1 VTALSRDLH
10 FAIRTL
16 RRSPLFCLVATAS
29 LALGIGANTAMF
41 SLIHQL
47 LLELLPVKHPEQLVF
62 MAHRGPKY
70 GSNTGWDPLAYPT
83 YVELRDHNQVLSGMF
98 GTYDQPFS
106 LTAAGKTE
114 RVSGEYVSGSFFPVL
129 GVTAAVGR
137 VLSWNDD
144 LHRGA
149 HPVAVLSYG
158 YWQSRFA
165 SDPAIIGQKVLV
177 NNYPMTIV
185 GVSQKGFDGLDTG
198 RAPQIRV
205 PLMMKQE
212 LQTIPY
218 FVLGGRLERF
228 VNVFGRLKPGV
239 SIKQAQA
246 GLQPLAYQIRAR
258 DLRDPDF
265 AHAARITRERYQN
278 KAWLELTPAM
288 RGRSGLRETFRNPLL
303 VLMGVVAF
311 VLLIACANVANLM
324 LARAAARQK
333 EVAVRLALGA
343 GRWAIIRQLLVE
355 SLLLF
360 VVAGAGGLAIAFLMN
375 RALIGF
381 IPQGQATLTISAA
394 PDWTVFGF
402 NLAISM
408 VTGIL
413 FGLAPALQA
422 TRPGV
427 GGTLKDQ
434 AAAVVG
440 GGMASLRKALVVAQV
455 TLSLMLLIGAG
466 LFVSTLNNLRGS
478 DPGFRIE
485 RLITFKVNPTLNGYS
500 NARAFQFYQNLN
512 DRLNQIPG
520 VRSASLAVVSL
531 LDNDHWDSSMT
542 VEGFAAKPGDS
553 PDPNMNYVAPNLF
566 ATLGT
571 PILMGRDFTAN
582 DVDGAPKVAIVNRK
596 FAAKY
601 LAGVNPI
608 GHRIGMGGDPGTK
621 TDITIV
627 GVVGDTKYEN
637 LRRDIPVEVYIP
649 YRQLPIAGQMTA
661 YVRTE
666 RDPEQIFAS
675 VRRAIHDVDANLPLY
690 DMRTLEEQVERSLST
705 ERLVASLSTVFGAL
719 ATFLAAIG
727 LYGVLAYSVT
737 RRTRE
742 IGIRMALGADRGR
755 VIWLVMREVLT
766 LLAVGM
772 TAGLA
777 ASWAL
782 SQFVASQL
790 YGVSRNDPRTITAA
804 IAGLLLISALAAYAP
819 GRRATRIHPMEA
831 LRWE

>member
-1 VTALSRDLH
+1 MNAFSRDLQ

-16 RRSPLFCLVATAS
+16 RRSPLFCLVAVAS

-83 YVELRDHNQVLSGMF
+83 YVELRDHNQVFSGMF

-114 RVSGEYVSGSFFPVL
+114 RIAGEYVSGSFFPVL
-129 GVTAAVGR
+129 GVTAAAGR
-137 VLSWNDD
+137 VLSWSDD

-149 HPVAVLSYG
+149 HPVAVLSYD

-165 SDPAIIGQKVLV
+165 GSPAIIGQKVLV

-185 GVSQKGFDGLDTG
+185 GVSQKGFDGLNTG
-198 RAPQIRV
+198 QAAQIRV

-212 LQTIPY
+212 LQTIPFY
-218 FVLGGRLERF
+218 VLGARLERF
-228 VNVFGRLKPGV
+228 VNVFGRLKPGI
-239 SIKQAQA
+239 SIRQAQA
-246 GLQPLAYQIRAR
+246 ALQPLFYQIRAR

-265 AHAARITRERYQN
+265 ARAARVTRERYQT

-360 VVAGAGGLAIAFLMN
+360 VVAGAAGLALAVLMN

-381 IPQGQATLTISAA
+381 IPQGQAPPTISAS

-408 VTGIL
+408 ITGIL
-413 FGLAPALQA
+413 FGLAPAMQA
-422 TRPGV
+422 TRPDV
-427 GGTLKDQ
+427 GRTLKDQ

-500 NARAFQFYQNLN
+500 APRAFQFYQNLN

-520 VRSASLAVVSL
+520 VRSASLAMVPL

-571 PILMGRDFTAN
+571 PILMGRDFTAR
-582 DVDGAPKVAIVNRK
+582 DIEGAPKVAIINRK
-596 FAAKY
+596 FAKKY
-601 LAGVNPI
+601 FDGVNPI

-637 LRRDIPVEVYIP
+637 LRREIPVEVYIP

-666 RDPEQIFAS
+666 RDPSQVFAA
-675 VRRAIHDVDANLPLY
+675 VRRTIHDLDPNLPLY

-705 ERLVASLSTVFGAL
+705 ERLVASLSTVFGGL

-727 LYGVLAYSVT
+727 LYGVMAYSVT

-766 LLAVGM
+766 LLAIGM
-772 TAGLA
+772 SAGLI
-777 ASWAL
+777 ASWTL
-782 SQFVASQL
+782 TRFVSSQL
-790 YGVSRNDPRTITAA
+790 YGISRNDPRTLIAA
-804 IAGLLLISALAAYAP
+804 IAGLLLISALAGYAP

>member
-1 VTALSRDLH
+1 MTALSRDLQ

-16 RRSPLFCLVATAS
+16 RRSPLFCLVAVAS
-29 LALGIGANTAMF
+29 LAIGIGANTAMF

-62 MAHRGPKY
+62 MQHRGPKY
-70 GSNTGWDPLAYPT
+70 GSNTGWDPLSYPT
-83 YVELRDHNQVLSGMF
+83 YVELRDHNQVFSGMF

-114 RVSGEYVSGSFFPVL
+114 RIAGEYVSGSFFPVL
-129 GVTAAVGR
+129 GVTAAAGR
-137 VLSWNDD
+137 VLSWSDD

-149 HPVAVLSYG
+149 HPVAVLSYD

-165 SDPAIIGQKVLV
+165 GNPAIIGQKVLV

-185 GVSQKGFDGLDTG
+185 GVSQKGFDGLNTG
-198 RAPQIRV
+198 QAPQIRV

-212 LQTIPY
+212 LQALPY

-239 SIKQAQA
+239 SMRRAQVA
-246 GLQPLAYQIRAR
+246 LQPLFYRIRER

-265 AHAARITRERYQN
+265 AHAARVTRDRYQT

-288 RGRSGLRETFRNPLL
+288 RGRSGMRETFRNPLL

-360 VVAGAGGLAIAFLMN
+360 VVAGAAGLALAVLMN

-408 VTGIL
+408 ITGIL
-413 FGLAPALQA
+413 FGLAPAIQA
-422 TRPGV
+422 TRPDV
-427 GGTLKDQ
+427 GRTLKDQ

-440 GGMASLRKALVVAQV
+440 GGMASLRKALVVGQV

-500 NARAFQFYQNLN
+500 NPRAFQFYQNLN

-571 PILMGRDFTAN
+571 PILMGRDFTPK
-582 DVDGAPKVAIVNRK
+582 DVDGAPKVAIINRK
-596 FAAKY
+596 FAKKY
-601 LAGVNPI
+601 LDGINPI

-637 LRRDIPVEVYIP
+637 LRRETPVEVYIP
-649 YRQLPIAGQMTA
+649 YRQLSIAGQMTA

-666 RDPEQIFAS
+666 RDPEQLFAA
-675 VRRAIHDVDANLPLY
+675 VRRTIHDLDANLPLY
-690 DMRTLEEQVERSLST
+690 DMRTLQEQVERSLST
-705 ERLVASLSTVFGAL
+705 ERLVASLSTVFGGL

-727 LYGVLAYSVT
+727 LYGVMAYSVT

-766 LLAVGM
+766 LLAIGMSVG
-772 TAGLA
+772 LI
-777 ASWAL
+777 ASWTL
-782 SQFVASQL
+782 TRFVASQL
-790 YGVSRNDPRTITAA
+790 YGISRNDPRTLIVA
-804 IAGLLLISALAAYAP
+804 IAGLLLISALAGYAP